1 MNRKQK
7 KMLVRIVISAALLV
21 LVNLLPLPF
30 WARCAV
36 YAAAYFCVGW
46 DILRKAA
53 LGIKTGRSL
62 TKTS

>member
-30 WARCAV
+30 WLRCAV
-36 YAAAYFCVGW
+36 YAAAYFCVGCARPRW
-46 DILRKAA
+46 GL
-53 LGIKTGRSL
+53 KTGRSL
-62 TKTS
+62 TKTF